1 VREPAGWLDPAVRRM
16 WWTIG
21 AIIIVLVTAAAATAS
36 ALLLE
41 VPPALLVLAVAAVS
55 LPSLFLPPFMYR
67 RWRYEIRERDLY
79 LSRGAVFYKRVL
91 VPFDRIQFVE
101 TQHGPLDR
109 AFGLAQVVVY
119 TAGGKAATVPGLKED
134 EAEGLRE
141 ELSRVAGTETV

>member
-1 VREPAGWLDPAVRRM
+1 MREPAGWLDSAVRRM

-21 AIIIVLVTAAAATAS
+21 AIVTSLVTVAAVVTVVWVD
-36 ALLLE
+36 
-41 VPPALLVLAVAAVS
+41 VPPAVAALLVAAVG
-55 LPSLFLPPFMYR
+55 LPALALPPFMYR

-79 LSRGAVFYKRVL
+79 LSRGAIFYKRVL

-119 TAGGKAATVPGLKED
+119 TAGGKAATVPGLRED